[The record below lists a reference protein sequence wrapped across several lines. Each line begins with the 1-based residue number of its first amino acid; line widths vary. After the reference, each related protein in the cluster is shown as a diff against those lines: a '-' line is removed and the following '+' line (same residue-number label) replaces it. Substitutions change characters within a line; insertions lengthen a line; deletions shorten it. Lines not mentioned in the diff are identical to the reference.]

1 MSSSENRCF
10 CETRSLYKGIKELW
24 LFTSVNTQGLKSQC
38 DRSKVLCC
46 PFSGPR
52 GGQAPGLQDRNVA
65 LPGGFMS
72 PTVCLSCSF
81 LGGGRNPSSAGV
93 GDRWSTALAGMTLV
107 LPKPTDS
114 LDSYFK
120 NLNSA
125 DFTYKEISLM
135 PSRNEKENEKAVS
148 FGFLLNL
155 LEKSGTP
162 CISLFE
168 EVLASEI

>member
-1 MSSSENRCF
+1 
-10 CETRSLYKGIKELW
+10 
-24 LFTSVNTQGLKSQC
+24 
-38 DRSKVLCC
+38 
-46 PFSGPR
+46 
-52 GGQAPGLQDRNVA
+52 
-65 LPGGFMS
+65 MS

-93 GDRWSTALAGMTLV
+93 GDRWSPASAGMTLV

-125 DFTYKEISLM
+125 DFTFKE
-135 PSRNEKENEKAVS
+135 RNEKENKKAVS